1 MVPAHLPAWGTA
13 DPVAIQFDLRV
24 FDLSVGLTEVF
35 PLSRQRGEAGHSG
48 EKERRGR
55 PAVSMSGQ
63 KVLPSR
69 MCGPRHSCVVA
80 VILCFVVV
88 YVLHRGATIAVSADQ
103 LVPTSIALR
112 LIAAHLQD
120 AGVYQE
126 QAQRRQ
132 HGAQAA
138 QEEV

>member
-1 MVPAHLPAWGTA
+1 
-13 DPVAIQFDLRV
+13 
-24 FDLSVGLTEVF
+24 
-35 PLSRQRGEAGHSG
+35 
-48 EKERRGR
+48 
-55 PAVSMSGQ
+55 
-63 KVLPSR
+63 

-80 VILCFVVV
+80 EILCFVVV